1 LKSVTLPHGFR
12 HAPASNLILPDA
24 LSRERE
30 VWTEDEGRLLDRATK
45 LLTEKGIVQF
55 LKCPHPA
62 CVDGPIV
69 AVRTDARGIILRC
82 HHRDRVLQR
91 AF

>member
-1 LKSVTLPHGFR
+1 MPVIPAGFR
-12 HAPASNLILPDA
+12 SAPASGLIVPEA

-45 LLTEKGIVQF
+45 LLAEKGIVQF

-62 CVDGPIV
+62 CTEHPIGV
-69 AVRTDARGIILRC
+69 VRLDARGVILRC
-82 HHRDRVLQR
+82 AHKDRVLQR